1 MAVFAPMPRAMITIA
16 TNVNPGLLSSS
27 RRAYFRFFSSI
38 GICLHQRRRCISHS
52 NPDGWKRRAFSGKD
66 GWADQAGVQC
76 RKQVFAN
83 GHPQWLNRVRQTAK
97 KKRTERESNAIFGKV
112 IGL

>member
-27 RRAYFRFFSSI
+27 LRAYFRFFSSI

-52 NPDGWKRRAFSGKD
+52 NPDGWKGRAFSGKD

-83 GHPQWLNRVRQTAK
+83 GHPQWLNMVRRNGE
-97 KKRTERESNAIFGKV
+97 KKRTEKRIECNFRES
-112 IGL
+112 